1 VDEDYAEFLR
11 TYDPQ
16 EFYPSG
22 YTSEEDGGSQITV
35 ETEGKDVKPLG
46 VESSK

>member
-1 VDEDYAEFLR
+1 VDEGYAEFLR
-11 TYDPQ
+11 TYNPQ

-35 ETEGKDVKPLG
+35 ESKVKTAKSPRLKP
-46 VESSK
+46 SK